1 MGMLWSIITW
11 AVFGLVVGA
20 IARLLY
26 PGRQPMS
33 MLMTMILG
41 VIGSLVG
48 GFISWAFGFD
58 PEDGP
63 FQGAGW
69 IMSIIG
75 AVIVVWAAL
84 YGMSRSTTGTG
95 TRPHV

>member
-1 MGMLWSIITW
+1 MGLLWSIITW

-20 IARLLY
+20 IVRMLY

-33 MLMTMILG
+33 LLATMSLG
-41 VIGSLVG
+41 VVGSLVG
-48 GFISWAFGFD
+48 GFISWLFGYD
-58 PEDGP
+58 PQDGP

-75 AVIVVWAAL
+75 GLIVVWLGL
-84 YGMSRSTTGTG
+84 YASGHGKSG
-95 TRPHV
+95 RPG